1 MATKIFKTLVKLS
14 QNNMAPIFLKKFYQN
29 KMPSKKIQSVHQNKM
44 ATNEK
49 TKVLNVNIFCG
60 PTD

>member
-14 QNNMAPIFLKKFYQN
+14 QNNMAPNFFKKF
-29 KMPSKKIQSVHQNKM
+29 HQNKM

-49 TKVLNVNIFCG
+49 TKLLNVNIFCG

>member
-14 QNNMAPIFLKKFYQN
+14 QNNMAPNFFKKFHQN

-44 ATNEK
+44 ATNK
-49 TKVLNVNIFCG
+49 KVQQNF
-60 PTD
+60 